1 MNLQLT
7 YTEKV
12 SQIIIKEVIDLSDT
26 KIWNNNITEE
36 ERLTII
42 SEYNW
47 NLDDM
52 IDDIIRM
59 SNELKARND
68 LIETLYNKLS
78 TMKGAKS
85 KK

>member
-78 TMKGAKS
+78 TMKGAD
-85 KK
+85 